1 MSTELQ
7 LYRVRVT
14 QEWIAEATAM
24 VWAPDAK
31 TAETLAEREVEFA
44 TPSWEE
50 VTTEPFGQAKLEPID
65 DGVLDRIDD
74 DDLWLILPDGELCDN
89 DRAGLARFRS
99 FITPE
104 QLEAMRLAR
113 IEAGNGQLSLM
124 GAQA

>member
-1 MSTELQ
+1 MTTELQ

-14 QEWIAEATAM
+14 QEWSAEATAM
-24 VWAPDAK
+24 VWAPDTK
-31 TAETLAEREVEFA
+31 TAETLAEREVEMSADDAKEIGPLAFA
-44 TPSWEE
+44 KP
-50 VTTEPFGQAKLEPID
+50 EPID
-65 DGVLDRIDD
+65 DGVLDRMDD
-74 DDLWLILPDGELCDN
+74 DNLWLILPDGELCDN